1 MVLGTNFV
9 YFIFLSHNLEVPHF
23 ATPSI
28 FYSQA
33 KFRS

>member
-1 MVLGTNFV
+1 VVLGKNFV
-9 YFIFLSHNLEVPHF
+9 YFIFLSHNLEVPHL

-28 FYSQA
+28 FDSQA